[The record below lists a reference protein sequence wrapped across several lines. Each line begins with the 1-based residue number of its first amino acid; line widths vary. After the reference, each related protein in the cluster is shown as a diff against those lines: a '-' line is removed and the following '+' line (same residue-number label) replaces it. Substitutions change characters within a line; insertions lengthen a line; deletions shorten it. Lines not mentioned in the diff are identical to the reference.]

1 MGTEFLQALQAK
13 IGARLSADRD
23 KSGLVSLPVDGGKLG
38 IGCGHLDIL
47 LIVVVVFSQEIE
59 KLVSFVVGIQFAVAV
74 ASTAALVRILDCRS
88 TADWRCR
95 TCGLSPLSSSVLWCT
110 STLLLVL
117 LDVMSIVCNELLLL
131 VSSKTKGSFVR
142 CRGCCISVG
151 GRSSLARAAFAQFVS
166 DRGCRTRLLR
176 TPSDPLDRGVE
187 GWYFRVTWGSDSPR
201 RPDPPGPPQG

>member
-1 MGTEFLQALQAK
+1 MDIQFLQALQAK

-23 KSGLVSLPVDGGKLG
+23 KSGFVSLPVDGGKLG

-110 STLLLVL
+110 STLLLVI

-131 VSSKTKGSFVR
+131 DLRKRKGRLFVVVVVAFR
-142 CRGCCISVG
+142 SAADPAWRAPLLLNLFLIVG
-151 GRSSLARAAFAQFVS
+151 VERDFIGPP
-166 DRGCRTRLLR
+166 R
-176 TPSDPLDRGVE
+176 TPWTG
-187 GWYFRVTWGSDSPR
+187 GSRDGIS
-201 RPDPPGPPQG
+201 G